1 MCLLNRSKNASRFF
15 KRSTGMLRLV
25 GAVYICLHLTHA
37 QTFDRGGAFFT
48 RKLARQAIHGNFT
61 ETETKDDWD

>member
-1 MCLLNRSKNASRFF
+1 
-15 KRSTGMLRLV
+15 MLRLV

-37 QTFDRGGAFFT
+37 QTFDRGGALFT
-48 RKLARQAIHGNFT
+48 RKLARQAIHGYFT